1 MELFLATFLVVA
13 LAALGMA
20 VGVIA
25 GRRPIGAGC
34 GRVDASGDVQAGCE
48 ICGAEQSACRGM
60 QASGPS

>member
-1 MELFLATFLVVA
+1 MELFLATFLIIA

-34 GRVDASGDVQAGCE
+34 GRVDRSGDVCAGCE
-48 ICGAEQSACRGM
+48 VCGGFCGADQGRHRRAR
-60 QASGPS
+60 P